1 MFTKEQF
8 EQWRLDKSNMQLN
21 KLMIKEFPFL
31 LPRNRWTGL
40 VDDDYDYSYNELE
53 AMPEGWLIA
62 FGYEMIYELRD
73 ELASA
78 NLLNEYRIMEIKE
91 KYGTLCWYD
100 AGNTKNGHD
109 IISKYCE
116 ESAKVCQHCG
126 EPATHMTTGW
136 IGYFCEQCG
145 EELGAKPISKD
156 WWEKDEN

>member
-8 EQWRLDKSNMQLN
+8 EEWRLDKSNVQLN

-62 FGYEMIYELRD
+62 FGYEMICELRD

-78 NLLNEYRIMEIKE
+78 
-91 KYGTLCWYD
+91 
-100 AGNTKNGHD
+100 NGHD

-116 ESAKVCQHCG
+116 KSAEVCQRCG
-126 EPATHMTTGW
+126 KPATHMTTGW
-136 IGYFCEQCG
+136 IGYFCKQCG
-145 EELGAKPISKD
+145 EELGAEPISKD